1 MSKVCVT
8 CGKAPVV
15 GNNRSHSNRA
25 TKRWFQPN
33 LQRVRIVVDGR
44 PQNAYVCA
52 RCLKS
57 GRVTKAV

>member
-8 CGKAPVV
+8 CGKAPAM

-25 TKRWFQPN
+25 TKRRFEPN
-33 LQRVRIVVDGR
+33 LQRVRVVVDGR

-57 GRVTKAV
+57 VRVQKAL